1 MKNPNNWNGEFL
13 RYKVREIA
21 IVILFVIGLAGVCML
36 CSCSGAGTIRTKGGT
51 SMAGTFSFLG
61 KQSIQK
67 AAIRTVEGDS
77 IELDGYSTR
86 NPDPALVEG
95 VKTGV
100 VTLKTVD
107 KAAEILQPTAQG
119 VGKAIGTLGSP

>member
-1 MKNPNNWNGEFL
+1 MKNPKNWNGEFL

-21 IVILFVIGLAGVCML
+21 LTILIILGLSGL

-51 SMAGTFSFLG
+51 AMAGTFSFLG

-77 IELDGYSTR
+77 VELEGYSTQ

-107 KAAEILQPTAQG
+107 KAAEILKPTAQG

>member
-1 MKNPNNWNGEFL
+1 MKNPKNWNGEFL
-13 RYKVREIA
+13 RYKVREIG
-21 IVILFVIGLAGVCML
+21 ITILILIGLSGL

>member
-1 MKNPNNWNGEFL
+1 MKNPKNWNGEFL
-13 RYKVREIA
+13 RYKVREIG
-21 IVILFVIGLAGVCML
+21 ITILINIGLSGPCP
-36 CSCSGAGTIRTKGGT
+36 CSGAGTIRTKGGT

-61 KQSIQK
+61 KQSIKK
-67 AAIRTVEGDS
+67 ATISTVEGDS

>member
-1 MKNPNNWNGEFL
+1 MKNPKNWNGEFL
-13 RYKVREIA
+13 RYKVREIG
-21 IVILFVIGLAGVCML
+21 ITILILIGLAAVCAL

-61 KQSIQK
+61 KQSIKK
-67 AAIRTVEGDS
+67 ATISTVEGDS

>member
-1 MKNPNNWNGEFL
+1 MKNPNNWNGEFTFF
-13 RYKVREIA
+13 KVREIG
-21 IVILFVIGLAGVCML
+21 ITILIVIGLAAVCAL

-51 SMAGTFSFLG
+51 SMAGTFSVLG

-77 IELDGYSTR
+77 IELEGYSTQ